1 MVAAAQAE
9 VDAAAAAERAV
20 IEEAEVRERQAM
32 VEEETLRA
40 KVLEEVQRRNIQFL
54 SEPADVLEYAVYL
67 GMELQEDIELLWVA
81 DEALQADDPEGWDQA
96 ESPNGDTYYIHSVT
110 QQVLWQHPLDY
121 TYQQKYLSYKNGGTG
136 EAADIASPPPAAQ
149 PPPAPPK
156 AEKAPAKEAYPSSAP
171 MPSSSDA
178 VGLKDVPAANL
189 ASDDQLRSRLQQLL
203 GTKHTDLKAMLL
215 EPATTDSPVQCYV
228 LRHKSRIGGT
238 RFDFFMSLSSTKD
251 MYCFT
256 GKKTS
261 SSRGAFYSIALDQD
275 DSKKSKTDA
284 GIGKVKASKG
294 AMEYTLF
301 DNGAAPGSK
310 EAKDQPLRRELM
322 HVHFINS
329 LRNRNPGAMH
339 VGVPTVDRAGNAA
352 SFRPTVDGKECAKD
366 GLMENLLADKTTNME
381 VFKNREPKWNA
392 ESQMYQLDFRG
403 RATHASCKN
412 IQLTKRDGEQNDAQ
426 LLMGKV
432 DDNKFNIDFQYPFS
446 ALQAF
451 AFALVVFDNSSS
463 SMTL

>member
-1 MVAAAQAE
+1 M
-9 VDAAAAAERAV
+9 
-20 IEEAEVRERQAM
+20 IEEEKMRSEV
-32 VEEETLRA
+32 LS
-40 KVLEEVQRRNIQFL
+40 EVQRRNIQFR

-67 GMELQEDIELLWVA
+67 GMELQEDIELLWIA
-81 DEALQADDPEGWDQA
+81 DDALQADDPEGWDQA
-96 ESPNGDTYYIHSVT
+96 ESPAGDTYYIHSVT

-121 TYQQKYLSYKNGGTG
+121 TYQQKYLAAKNGG
-136 EAADIASPPPAAQ
+136 EEPVDISAGSAPPSTPAEPAAST
-149 PPPAPPK
+149 APPV
-156 AEKAPAKEAYPSSAP
+156 EAGSSAG
-171 MPSSSDA
+171 A
-178 VGLKDVPAANL
+178 LTNRDVPSASMNIPAGGL

-203 GTKHTDLKAMLL
+203 GTKHIDLRAMLL
-215 EPATTDSPVQCYV
+215 EPATSNAPVQCYV

-256 GKKTS
+256 GKKVTPS
-261 SSRGAFYSIALDQD
+261 LAGKATKSGGGTYYTIALDQD
-275 DSKKSKTDA
+275 EGKKSKSDA
-284 GIGKVKASKG
+284 AIGKVKSDRK

-301 DNGAAPGSK
+301 DHGASPGSK
-310 EAKDQPLRRELM
+310 EAKEGQSLRRELM

-339 VGVPTVDRAGNAA
+339 VGVPSVDKDGQAA
-352 SFRPTVDGKECAKD
+352 VFRPTTDEDGIEKR
-366 GLMENLLADKTTNME
+366 LQADKLENME

-412 IQLTKRDGEQNDAQ
+412 IQLTKRDGDQSAAE

-432 DDNKFNIDFQYPFS
+432 DGDKFNVDFQYPFS

-451 AFALVVFDNSSS
+451 AFALVIFDNSSS
-463 SMTL
+463 SMM